1 MQKIWKCKM
10 WNKNKVKRF
19 FGRFKY
25 VIVVVL
31 GILQIFFLGEYSML
45 RRIGYN
51 MEISQLKEE
60 IEKQEKTFLMDS
72 IKLVNLQIHPEEVR
86 KIAREKYFMK
96 ADDEDIFMLSDELQG
111 VEMDE
116 EENDE
121 TVK

>member
-1 MQKIWKCKM
+1 M